1 MFRCARCGLTHGM
14 TTNTST
20 HPDRPPTTL
29 VIGGTGM
36 SGRRVAAQLTARGV
50 PVRIGTRSARP
61 PFDWRDRSTW
71 ALALRGVG
79 AAYLTY
85 HPDIGSPDAATQ
97 IDAFARQAEASGV
110 ERLVLLSGRGSTAA
124 LAAERALRDSTA
136 DWAIVR
142 SSWFAQ
148 NFTEG
153 FLADLVRSG
162 RIAFPAADVAEPFI
176 DADDVAAVAVAALT
190 EDRHTHQVHEVTG
203 PRLLT
208 FADVAVELSGVAAQ
222 PVRYEPITF
231 AQFDDGLTRA
241 GMPAEAAAGTVA
253 VFREILDGR
262 NAQLSD
268 GVRRVLGR
276 PPTDFADW
284 AQAAAANGAW
294 RT

>member
-1 MFRCARCGLTHGM
+1 MFRCVRCGLTHGM
-14 TTNTST
+14 TTNTSPRADGPT
-20 HPDRPPTTL
+20 TTL

-36 SGRRVAAQLTARGV
+36 SGRRVAKQLNARGV
-50 PVRIGTRSARP
+50 PVRIGTRSALP
-61 PFDWRDRSTW
+61 PFDWQDHSTW
-71 ALALRGVG
+71 ALALRGIG
-79 AAYLTY
+79 AAYVTY

-97 IDAFARQAEASGV
+97 INAFARQAEAYGV
-110 ERLVLLSGRGSTAA
+110 ERLVMLSGRGSTAA

-136 DWAIVR
+136 NWTIVR

-153 FLADLVRSG
+153 FLADLVSSG

-190 EDRHTHQVHEVTG
+190 EDRHTQKVHEVTG

-208 FADVAVELSGVAAQ
+208 FAEVALELSRVAAQ

-231 AQFDDGLTRA
+231 AQFEDGLTGA

-253 VFREILDGR
+253 VFGEILDGR

-284 AQAAAANGAW
+284 ARAAAANAAW
-294 RT
+294 RI